1 MKMERVKELDL
12 RELLRACLRKWWLI
26 LLCAVVAGVAV
37 YLYTMFF
44 VTPLYRT
51 GASFY
56 VNNSQQSESQKISS
70 SDLATSQRLVLTYVN
85 IIKSDTVLE
94 KVIAEADLKMTPG
107 QIRGMMTAQSMD
119 DTEMFKVQIT
129 NKDPY
134 LATRVANAIATVAP
148 AEIAGILVGSTTK
161 VVDRAK
167 VPTAPYTPNRSRNA
181 VMGAAAG
188 AAIAVIYVALTV
200 LMDVRIKS
208 DDDLAAICSA
218 PVLGMVPDFFEDG
231 KAAYASAKNN
241 NNRKR

>member
-1 MKMERVKELDL
+1 MKKVKEIDL
-12 RELLRACLRKWWLI
+12 QEILRACLRKWWLI
-26 LLCAVVAGVAV
+26 LLCAVVAGVAT
-37 YLYTMFF
+37 YLYTVFF

-85 IIKSDTVLE
+85 IIKSDMVLE

-119 DTEMFKVQIT
+119 ETEMFKVQISHR
-129 NKDPY
+129 DPY

-148 AEIAGILVGSTTK
+148 AEIANILVGSTTK

-181 VMGAAAG
+181 ALGAVVGAAL
-188 AAIAVIYVALTV
+188 AVAYVVLTV
-200 LMDVRIKS
+200 LLDVRVKS
-208 DDDLAAICSA
+208 EEDLAAICSV

-231 KAAYASAKNN
+231 KAAYASAKNDKN
-241 NNRKR
+241 GKR